1 MGFSDDLADL
11 ARRLRPNGAHARAV
25 MIRGVAPGVGASTI
39 ASELSET
46 YARLSARP
54 VWLLDLDFARNAQA
68 RRAALRRDRFDAGG
82 PGFWRCEP
90 DGAARLVIQR
100 RAHSPVFVSRF
111 EHAPGAVRAVRLRS
125 APDYWKRVRGAC
137 GLVVVDAPA
146 HGAAPEAVARD
157 MDGVIL
163 VADARRTGRAETDAA
178 QARLEA
184 AGARVLGLVVNR
196 SGAQRSAA

>member
-11 ARRLRPNGAHARAV
+11 ARRLRSQGALARAV
-25 MIRGVAPGVGASTI
+25 MIRGVSPGAGASTI
-39 ASELSET
+39 ALELSEV
-46 YARLSARP
+46 YARMSARP
-54 VWLLDLDFARNAQA
+54 VWLFDLDFARNTQA
-68 RRAALRRDRFDAGG
+68 RRAGLKGDRFDAGG
-82 PGFWRCEP
+82 SDFWRCEP
-90 DGAARLVIQR
+90 ADAGRLVLQR

-125 APDYWKRVRGAC
+125 APHYWRRVRRAC

-146 HGAAPEAVARD
+146 SGTGADAIACD

-163 VADARRTGRAETDAA
+163 VADARLNGRADADSA

-184 AGARVLGLVVNR
+184 AGVRVLGLVVNR
-196 SGAQRSAA
+196 SGAHRSAA